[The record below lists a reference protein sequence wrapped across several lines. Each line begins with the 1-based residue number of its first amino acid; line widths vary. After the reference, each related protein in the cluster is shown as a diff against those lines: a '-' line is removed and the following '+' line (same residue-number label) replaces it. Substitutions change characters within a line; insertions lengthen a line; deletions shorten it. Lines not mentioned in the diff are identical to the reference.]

1 MSVFIGLA
9 ALLASSAQDVDPL
22 APVPEPTDQQLAE
35 PPAPPPATTSSPPA
49 GPPQSVPPAPAPV
62 VVPKDWRG
70 VFAAIRS
77 GQWAAA
83 QAGIATLPAGPLTP
97 VAKAELYTAKGSP
110 KVALD
115 PLIDLLLEAPE
126 LPEAE
131 QIQRMA
137 EARGADETPRI
148 ARRFPVV
155 QIGASPRRGRAR
167 PVTGEP
173 EADRLRADLEAFIKA
188 DDAAGAELLLNER
201 YALLS
206 PAARAEASQRVAWI
220 YYVRGLDADARRVA
234 DNGRMGATGEWAVHN
249 AWVSALA
256 SWRQNDCE
264 SASRLFR
271 EVGQGSP
278 EPSLSAA
285 GYYWAARS
293 EMVCRRPASV
303 TPLMRAAARSSET
316 FYGMI
321 ARRTLG
327 MDTRLPPLTATP
339 SQHVERLPNVR
350 RAVELANIGERDL
363 AGQYLRYQA
372 RIGSPQDQLGLVAV
386 AQRLGLAATQHYL
399 AHFGQSGAVV
409 PPAARYP
416 NPGWSPNH
424 GWRIDPALAMAHA
437 LQESNFRAEAV
448 SQAGAVGLMQVLP
461 STAALIAR
469 NRGGA
474 VGNLLD
480 PPVNME
486 FGQSWIE
493 WMRGH
498 SATQGHLP
506 KVIASYNAGPLPV
519 GRWQVNDK
527 GDPLLWIESIPYW
540 ETRFYVPQVLR
551 NMWVYQGFASAP
563 TPTLTAMAQHKWPA
577 FPLRQR

>member
-1 MSVFIGLA
+1 MSFVVGVATGL
-9 ALLASSAQDVDPL
+9 LILAQEADPL
-22 APVPEPTDQQLAE
+22 APIAEPTEQQLAE
-35 PPAPPPATTSSPPA
+35 PSPTTPVTPVGAPPA
-49 GPPQSVPPAPAPV
+49 GTVTPAPAPAI
-62 VVPKDWRG
+62 VPKDWAG
-70 VFAAIRS
+70 VFLAIRS

-83 QAGIATLPAGPLTP
+83 QAGIAILPQSPLSS

-115 PLIDLLLEAPE
+115 PLLDLLLEAPD
-126 LPEAE
+126 LPKAD

-137 EARGADETPRI
+137 EARGAEETPRLV
-148 ARRFPVV
+148 RRYPLV

-173 EADRLRADLEAFIKA
+173 EADKLRAELEASVKA

-201 YALLS
+201 YPLLS
-206 PAARAEASQRVAWI
+206 PEARAEASQRVAWI

-234 DNGRMGATGEWAVHN
+234 DNGRMGATGEWAVHS

-271 EVGQGSP
+271 QVGQGSA

-293 EMVCRRPASV
+293 EMVCRRPAAV
-303 TPLMRAAARSSET
+303 TPLMRAAARSPET
-316 FYGMI
+316 FYGLV

-327 MDTRLPPLTATP
+327 MDTRLPPLAAGART
-339 SQHVERLPNVR
+339 VDNLPNVR
-350 RAVELANIGERDL
+350 RAIELNAIGERDL
-363 AGQYLRYQA
+363 AGQFLRYQA
-372 RIGSPQDQLGLVAV
+372 RIGEPADQLGLVLT
-386 AQRLGLAATQHYL
+386 AQRLGLAATQHFL
-399 AHFGQSGAVV
+399 AHFGRAGALV

-416 NPGWSPNH
+416 NPGWSPPG
-424 GWRIDPALAMAHA
+424 GWRIDPALGMAHA
-437 LQESNFRAEAV
+437 LQESSFRTEAV

-461 STAALIAR
+461 TTASLIAR
-469 NRGGA
+469 NRGGG

-480 PPVNME
+480 PPTNME

-498 SATQGHLP
+498 SATQGQLP

-551 NMWVYQGFASAP
+551 NMWVYQGFANAP
-563 TPTLTAMAQHKWPA
+563 TPTLTAMAQHRWPT
-577 FPLRQR
+577 FPAKR